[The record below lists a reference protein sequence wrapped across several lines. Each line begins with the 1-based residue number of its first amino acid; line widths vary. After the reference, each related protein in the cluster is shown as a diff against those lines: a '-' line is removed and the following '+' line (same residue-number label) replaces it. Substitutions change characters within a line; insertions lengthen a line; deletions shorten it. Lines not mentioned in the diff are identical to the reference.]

1 MYKFLGTYN
10 VIPSLPRS
18 LENLRE
24 VAYNLLWTWNPETR
38 ELFRRLDRE
47 LWEDTNH
54 NPVMVLG
61 SVSQERL
68 EEVAH
73 DDGFRSHFERVY
85 KSLQEYLKAKNWY
98 SKNFSHSKNFNIVY
112 FSAEFGLTE
121 CLQTYSG
128 GLGVLAGDHLKASS
142 DLGIPLIGVGLLYRE
157 GYFQQYLNSDGW
169 QHERYELNDF
179 NNLPMKLVLNEKNEP
194 FTLSVRYYS
203 KEVFFQVWKIDVGRV
218 PLYLLDTNVPL
229 NSEADQK
236 ITRALYGGNIETRI
250 EQEIILGIGGIKTL
264 RALGILPMVC
274 HMNEGHSAFLA
285 LERMRVLIQE
295 DGLSYK
301 EAKEIGFYSNIFTT
315 HTPVPAGIDVFSN
328 EMIEK
333 YLGKFYREELK
344 ISDKEFYSLGT
355 IYKDKESS
363 VFNMAHLAMNNAGYV
378 NGVSKLHGSVSK
390 KMWVSGYK
398 DVPFNEIPIDYI
410 TNSVHLRSHIS
421 REMEDLFVQ
430 YIGENW
436 VNNPVSESLW
446 ERIDKIPDE
455 ELWRTHERRR
465 ERLVAFVRRRLARQA
480 KLRGESHAEVAAA
493 TEVLDPSALTIGFAR
508 RFATYKRAT
517 LIFKDVERLD
527 AILNNKSHPVQ
538 FIFAGKAHPKDEEGK
553 RLIQAI
559 YQMTK
564 EERFRRKI
572 VFIENYDI
580 NVARYMV
587 EGCDVW
593 LNTPRR
599 PLEASGTSG
608 MKVIANGGLNFS
620 ILDGW
625 WDEGFDPEV
634 GWKIG
639 NGEEYTDHDYQDE
652 VEARQLYH
660 ILETQIGPLF
670 YSRGEDL
677 LPRGWITKVKNSM
690 KKLGPFF
697 NTHRMVQEYFEK
709 FYLQAYEKRREL
721 QKDKWK
727 KAIELADW
735 KDKVIQ
741 KWSQIKIN
749 KVLNGKSNKSIYVG
763 EEFPVEAEIN
773 LGELTSDD
781 VEVQL
786 YFGPVE
792 KQDNPESNSTVVMSP
807 SDSKMTNGV
816 IIYKGDI
823 VTGHSGQQGF
833 TIRIVPKNPMLTNP
847 FDVGVVYWADI

>member
-194 FTLSVRYYS
+194 FTLSVRYNS

-328 EMIEK
+328 ELVEK

-344 ISDKEFYSLGT
+344 INDKEFYSLGT

-410 TNSVHLRSHIS
+410 TNGVHLRSHIS

-727 KAIELADW
+727 KASELADW

-847 FDVGVVYWADI
+847 FDVGVVYWAE

>member
-10 VIPSLPRS
+10 VIPSLPGS
-18 LENLRE
+18 LEHLRE
-24 VAYNLLWTWNPETR
+24 VAYNLMWTWNPEAR

-54 NPVMVLG
+54 NSVMVLG
-61 SVSQERL
+61 NVSQERL
-68 EEVAH
+68 EEVSH
-73 DDGFRSHFERVY
+73 DDGFKSHLDRVC
-85 KSLQEYLKAKNWY
+85 KSLQDYLKAKTWY
-98 SKNFSHSKNFNIVY
+98 NKNFSHSENFNIIY

-179 NNLPMKLVLNEKNEP
+179 NNLPMKMVMNEKNEP
-194 FTLSVRYYS
+194 FTLSVRYDS

-218 PLYLLDTNVPL
+218 PLYLLDTNVPQ
-229 NSEADQK
+229 NSEADRK

-250 EQEIILGIGGIKTL
+250 EQEIILGIGGIKTMK
-264 RALGILPMVC
+264 ALNIQPMVC
-274 HMNEGHSAFLA
+274 HMNEGHSAFMA
-285 LERMRVLIQE
+285 LERMRFLIHE
-295 DGLSYK
+295 EGLSYK
-301 EAKEIGFYSNIFTT
+301 EAREIGFYSNIFTT

-328 EMIEK
+328 ELVEK
-333 YLGKFYREELK
+333 YLGKFYKDELK

-363 VFNMAHLAMNNAGYV
+363 FFNMAHLAMNTAGYV

-410 TNSVHLRSHIS
+410 TNGVHLRSHIS
-421 REMEDLFVQ
+421 REMEGLFVQ

-436 VNNPVSESLW
+436 VNNPVSEQFW
-446 ERIDKIPDE
+446 KRIDNIPDE

-465 ERLVAFVRRRLARQA
+465 ERLVAFARRRLARQA
-480 KLRGESHAEVAAA
+480 KARGESQAEIAIAS
-493 TEVLDPSALTIGFAR
+493 EVLDPTALTIGFAR

-517 LIFKDVERLD
+517 LIFKDVERLAD
-527 AILNNKSHPVQ
+527 ILNNKSQPVQ
-538 FIFAGKAHPKDEEGK
+538 FIIAGKAHPKDEEGK
-553 RLIQAI
+553 RLIQEICQIA
-559 YQMTK
+559 K
-564 EERFRRKI
+564 DDRFRRRI

-625 WDEGFDPEV
+625 WAEGFDPEV

-660 ILETQIGPLF
+660 ILETQIVPLF
-670 YSRGEDL
+670 YTRAEDL

-690 KKLGPFF
+690 KKLGPIF

-709 FYLQAYEKRREL
+709 FYERAYEKRKEL
-721 QKDKWK
+721 QQEKWS
-727 KAIELADW
+727 KAIELAGW
-735 KDKVIQ
+735 KEKVKQ
-741 KWSQIKIN
+741 KWSKIKVE
-749 KVLNGKSNKSIYVG
+749 KVLNGKNSKSIYVG
-763 EEFPVEAEIN
+763 EEFPVDAEIN
-773 LGELTSDD
+773 LGELTPDD

-786 YFGPVE
+786 YYGPVE
-792 KQDNPESNSTVVMSP
+792 KQDDPEFNSTVVMSP
-807 SDSKMTNGV
+807 AKNTGNGV
-816 IIYKGDI
+816 INYKGKI
-823 VTGHSGQQGF
+823 ITKHSGQQGF
-833 TIRIVPKNPMLTNP
+833 TIRIVPQNPMLISS
-847 FDVGVVYWADI
+847 FEVGVVYWAT